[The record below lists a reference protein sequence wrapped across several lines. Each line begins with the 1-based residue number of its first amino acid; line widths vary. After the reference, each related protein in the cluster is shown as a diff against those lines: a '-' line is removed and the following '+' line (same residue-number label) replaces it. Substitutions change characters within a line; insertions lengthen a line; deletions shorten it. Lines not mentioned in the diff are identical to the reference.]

1 MEVIATFC
9 LDKIS
14 PNTLIIISIAV
25 TFLISNGKDEG
36 ELNVIGNLLVAIG
49 GLVLL
54 IAAQE
59 QFLKSK

>member
-1 MEVIATFC
+1 MFC
-9 LDKIS
+9 LDKMS
-14 PNTLIIISIAV
+14 PNTLIIVCIAI

-36 ELNVIGNLLVAIG
+36 ELNVIGNLLFAIG

>member
-1 MEVIATFC
+1 M
-9 LDKIS
+9 S
-14 PNTLIIISIAV
+14 PNTLIILSVAI

-36 ELNVIGNLLVAIG
+36 ELNAIGNLLVAIG